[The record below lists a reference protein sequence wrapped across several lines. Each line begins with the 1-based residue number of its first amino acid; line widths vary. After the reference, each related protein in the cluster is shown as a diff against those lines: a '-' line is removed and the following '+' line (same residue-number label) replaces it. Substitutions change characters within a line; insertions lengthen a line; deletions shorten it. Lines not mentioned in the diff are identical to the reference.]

1 MIQSQYFI
9 FDVFFSMHFI
19 LPQFIHVS
27 FDLHSL
33 TLCFI
38 LVKFCLD
45 LRFR

>member
-9 FDVFFSMHFI
+9 FDVFLYAFYFTSF
-19 LPQFIHVS
+19 FIHVS

-38 LVKFCLD
+38 RVKFCLD